1 MGLPWCLGFV
11 WALLAADPPRPGGDR
26 QLRGLLRAGE
36 GGCGAVRDLS
46 SRMEPGSQMEP
57 GGALQPPST

>member
-36 GGCGAVRDLS
+36 GGCGAVQELS
-46 SRMEPGSQMEP
+46 SRMELPQP
-57 GGALQPPST
+57 GGAPQPPST